1 MSRTRKFYLE
11 NAAGERRDLNGKERI
26 YLSDPVGL
34 GITLAQ
40 SYADLGSGFFSP
52 ISTESEPQQQPG
64 GTLNFTG
71 PDPYADYRELI
82 NWMSEAEELALVYL
96 PYGTEEYFRRV
107 DINYLSKGELNFVR
121 WLTVPVSFNTLTPW
135 YRATPSKLT
144 LAVTEGNEL
153 RYPYYYTEDLI
164 YGSSSTA
171 AMSADIAKGG
181 HVPAAI
187 RLSYT
192 GSILNPRISL
202 IGAQTGKTYGICSI
216 GAQLGGSDTLEY
228 STLQRDSYARVR
240 SAAGTATDLLD
251 KLDLSTEPF
260 FRIPLSE
267 PCVLEIAA
275 DAEFSGTA
283 NLQIYYYYRSV

>member
-1 MSRTRKFYLE
+1 MSRARKFYLE
-11 NAAGERRDLNGKERI
+11 NAAGERRDLNGRERI
-26 YLSDPVGL
+26 YFTEPVGL

-52 ISTESEPQQQPG
+52 ISTGSEPQQQPG

-82 NWMSEAEELALVYL
+82 NWMSEADELVLVYV
-96 PYGTEEYFRRV
+96 PYGTEEFYRRV
-107 DINYLSKGELNFVR
+107 DINYLSKGELNLIR
-121 WLTVPVSFNTLTPW
+121 WLIVPLSFNVLTPW
-135 YRATPSKLT
+135 YKATPSKLT
-144 LAVTEGNEL
+144 LATSTGNEL
-153 RYPYYYTEDLI
+153 RYTYYYTSELV

-171 AMSADIAKGG
+171 AMSADVAKGG

-192 GSILNPRISL
+192 GSILNPRIAL

-216 GAQLGGSDTLEY
+216 GVQLGNSETLEF

-240 SAAGTATDLLD
+240 YPSGEAKDLLD
-251 KLDLSTEPF
+251 SLDLSTEPF
-260 FRIPLSE
+260 FRVPLSE
-267 PCVLEIAA
+267 PCTLEITA
-275 DAEFSGTA
+275 DDIFTGTA
-283 NLQIYYYYRSV
+283 DLQVYYYYRSV

>member
-1 MSRTRKFYLE
+1 MSRARKFYLE
-11 NAAGERRDLNGKERI
+11 NAAGERRDLNGRDRI
-26 YLSDPVGL
+26 YFTEPVGL

-52 ISTESEPQQQPG
+52 ISTGSEPQQQPG

-71 PDPYADYRELI
+71 PEPYADYRELI
-82 NWMSEAEELALVYL
+82 NWMSEADELVLVYV
-96 PYGTEEYFRRV
+96 PYGTEEFYRRV

-121 WLTVPVSFNTLTPW
+121 WLTVPISFNTLTPW

-164 YGSSSTA
+164 YGSNSTA

-216 GAQLGGSDTLEY
+216 GAQLGKSDTLEF
-228 STLQRDSYARVR
+228 STLQRDSYARMR
-240 SAAGTATDLLD
+240 TANGAVVDLLD
-251 KLDLSTEPF
+251 ELDLSAEPF

-267 PCVLEIAA
+267 PCTLEISA
-275 DAEFSGTA
+275 DGAFSGTA
-283 NLQIYYYYRSV
+283 DLQIYYYYRSV